1 MPVVTEYLEDFS
13 GGEQDNISSLEFEE
27 NQWLDLV
34 GFVYDNARRLRSQWY
49 GGEWN
54 VALDEPEDSVSS

>member
-27 NQWLDLV
+27 NQWLNLT
-34 GFVYDNARRLRSQWY
+34 GFVFDNSRRLRSQWA
-49 GGEWN
+49 GAEWS
-54 VALDEPEDSVSS
+54 AEIFEESS